1 MRIVNIAAIML
12 LLAAAG
18 CGGGGGGGGGG
29 STPSASNAFV
39 AGVQAIVST
48 SPEDDE
54 PADVSNTAEAS
65 DDDAEPLAI

>member
-1 MRIVNIAAIML
+1 MRIINIAAMML
-12 LLAAAG
+12 VLVAAG
-18 CGGGGGGGGGG
+18 CGGGGGGGG

-65 DDDAEPLAI
+65 DDDAEPLSI